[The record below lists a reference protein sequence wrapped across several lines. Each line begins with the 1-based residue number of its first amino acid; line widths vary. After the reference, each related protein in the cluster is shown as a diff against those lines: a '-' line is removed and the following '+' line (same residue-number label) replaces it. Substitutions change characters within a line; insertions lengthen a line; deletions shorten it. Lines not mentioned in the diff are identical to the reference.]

1 MNNFCD
7 ICGKASGDTG
17 RYHPACLR
25 RLFGT
30 PALPAVELTH
40 GDVLTKA
47 QEMAGRMSISG
58 VQPKLSM
65 SRQGSR
71 LVPVTTGGQFILKPQ
86 TERFP
91 LLPQNENLCMNIAGL
106 LEIDTPP
113 HGLFD
118 LRDGSPAYL
127 VRRFDRT
134 PDGRKLRCEDFAQI
148 LGEDDKYTGSMERI
162 GKRIRELSGVP
173 GLDVQFFFERVLLN
187 FLLGNGDAHLKN
199 FSMLESANGELRLSP
214 AYDIVCSKAVIPRE
228 SDCALT
234 LNGKQNKI
242 VRGDFEQVAGIL
254 RIPLKVV
261 SDIFGRFSQSY
272 ALMVGKLSQSRLSA
286 DMQDKVRRIME
297 ERHQRLFGR

>member
-1 MNNFCD
+1 
-7 ICGKASGDTG
+7 
-17 RYHPACLR
+17 
-25 RLFGT
+25 
-30 PALPAVELTH
+30 
-40 GDVLTKA
+40 
-47 QEMAGRMSISG
+47 
-58 VQPKLSM
+58 
-65 SRQGSR
+65 
-71 LVPVTTGGQFILKPQ
+71 
-86 TERFP
+86 

-199 FSMLESANGELRLSP
+199 FSMFESANGELRLSP
-214 AYDIVCSKAVIPRE
+214 AYDIVCSKAVIPRG

-272 ALMVGKLSQSRLSA
+272 ALMVGELSQSRLSA